1 MLISLSWLSD
11 YVDLSNKT
19 TEEIEYAMTM
29 IGFEV
34 EGIKNT
40 GLPDLPNVV
49 VGEVLSREQ
58 HPNADR
64 LGVCEVN
71 VGDPEALQIVCG
83 ASNYKVGDR
92 VPVAKVGAR
101 LPGNFKIKASKLR
114 GVKSF
119 GMMCSPRELGLG
131 EDHDGLMILEDS
143 PEIGISINDVFT
155 DSDIV
160 LDIEVTPNRPDCLS
174 HMGIAREMAAY
185 FGKELTYPILE
196 SDFDGIRKT
205 GEPSLITGV
214 DVQSPE
220 DCPNYYAHSI
230 KGVKIGPSPD
240 WLKLYLEAVDQRPI
254 NNVVDITNFVLLEFG
269 QPLHAFDAHKI
280 GGNKIVVRKA
290 SEGEKII
297 TLDDNERV
305 LKSDMLV
312 IADAEKPLVVAGVMG
327 SVDAEVD
334 DNTVDIVL
342 ESAYFDPS
350 GIRKTSRTLGLSSDS
365 SYRFERGVDPKRAN
379 FASLRAIDL
388 ILQIAG
394 GELVGPFIQTGSE
407 PSTEQEIKLN
417 PQFIRDIAGFDIP
430 DQRIRQIFEALECK
444 VTGGDDE
451 WVVHVP
457 SWRGDLYRPADLSE
471 EAIRMFGTD
480 QIPDSPVKV
489 AGLIQED
496 ANTATL
502 NDQFSSYL
510 AGQHF
515 QECVHYSLRSSEEA
529 SQWFGR
535 FSLDTLKL
543 ANPFTSDQTHL
554 RVSLIPGLLDTLKL
568 NFARKTGMERVFE
581 VGKVFHEHEG
591 QIFEMVSLAFAIF
604 QPDRDNSWKSRESS
618 DFYTAKNVLNV
629 LGDLA
634 NLGLEGV
641 GYKSLSLGTSIW
653 QEDHSAHVG
662 NFADNGFEA
671 KLGLLNFN
679 LVKEWDLDGTVLAG
693 AIEILPAQV
702 NVGRKIVKFKP
713 FSQFPPTEKDLALV
727 VDQSLL
733 AETVRRELFK
743 MTRRTVNNR
752 YELESVSV
760 FDVYSGEGLP
770 EGKKSLAFN
779 MKFRSNDRTLTDKE
793 VGEVFSAVQKEIESS
808 TPYEVRS

>member
-11 YVDLSNKT
+11 YVDLSDKT

-49 VGEVLSREQ
+49 VGEVLAREQ
-58 HPNADR
+58 HPDADR

-71 VGDPEALQIVCG
+71 VGEAETLQIVCG

-114 GVKSF
+114 GVESF

-131 EDHDGLMILEDS
+131 ADHEGLMILENH
-143 PEIGISINDVFT
+143 PEIGTPINDVFP

-174 HMGIAREMAAY
+174 HVGIAREMAAY
-185 FGKELTYPILE
+185 YGKALTYPILE
-196 SDFDGIRKT
+196 TDFDGVRKT
-205 GEPSLITGV
+205 GEHGLITGV

-230 KGVKIGPSPD
+230 KCVKMGSSPD
-240 WLKLYLEAVDQRPI
+240 WLKRYLEAVDQRPI
-254 NNVVDITNFVLLEFG
+254 NNVVDITNFVLHEFG
-269 QPLHAFDAHKI
+269 QPLHAFDASKI
-280 GGNKIVVRKA
+280 KGNKIVVRKA
-290 SEGEKII
+290 SEGEKIV
-297 TLDDNERV
+297 TLDDKERT
-305 LKSDMLV
+305 LKSNMLV
-312 IADAEKPLVVAGVMG
+312 IADAEKPLVIAGVMG
-327 SVDAEVD
+327 SVDAGVD

-365 SYRFERGVDPKRAN
+365 SYRFERGVDPKGAN
-379 FASLRAIDL
+379 FAALRAIDL
-388 ILQIAG
+388 ILEIAG
-394 GELVGPFIQTGSE
+394 GELVGPYIQAGSE
-407 PSTEQEIKLN
+407 PSTEQEINLN
-417 PQFIRDIAGFDIP
+417 PQFIRDVAGFDIP
-430 DQRIRQIFEALECK
+430 DQKIREIFEALECR
-444 VTGGDDE
+444 VTGNENE

-457 SWRGDLYRPADLSE
+457 SWRGDLYRPADLAE

-480 QIPDSPVKV
+480 QIPDAPVTV
-489 AGLIQED
+489 AGLIQDD

-502 NDQFSSYL
+502 NERFSTYL

-515 QECVHYSLRSSEEA
+515 QECVHYSLRSGEEA
-529 SQWFGR
+529 KQWFSR
-535 FSLDTLKL
+535 FSMDALKL

-581 VGKVFHEHEG
+581 VGKVFHEHNG
-591 QIFEMVSLAFAIF
+591 QIFEMVSVAFAIF
-604 QPDRDNSWKSRESS
+604 QPDKSSSWKSREPA
-618 DFYTAKNVLNV
+618 DFYTSKNILNA
-629 LGDLA
+629 LGQLA
-634 NLGLEGV
+634 NLKLDEV
-641 GYKSLSLGTSIW
+641 GYKNLAWGTTIW
-653 QEDHSAHVG
+653 QEGHSAHVG
-662 NFADNGFEA
+662 SFADNGFEA
-671 KLGLLNFN
+671 ILGMLNVN
-679 LVKEWDLDGTVLAG
+679 LVKDWDLDGTVLAG
-693 AIEILPAQV
+693 SIEILPEKV
-702 NVGRKIVKFKP
+702 TLGHDIVKFKP
-713 FSQFPPTEKDLALV
+713 FSQFPPAEKDLALV
-727 VDQSLL
+727 VDEFLH
-733 AETVRRELFK
+733 AETVRRELAK
-743 MTRRTVNNR
+743 ITKRAVNNR
-752 YELESVSV
+752 YELESVTV
-760 FDVYSGEGLP
+760 FDVYSGGGLP
-770 EGKKSLAFN
+770 AGKKSLAFN

-808 TPYEVRS
+808 TPYLVRS